1 MLLRNLLPLV
11 KNVERVIDASA
22 GKQDLRRHLMV
33 PDDLPFSAATTEWR
47 GDGAGTLVLCM
58 LGPEAGSHTP
68 PAELARKLSA
78 LPVGVTVLILAGWP
92 AETLPV
98 HVVLQTLADG
108 HCQLT
113 DAVSLSSTER
123 YGMHVALLAE
133 RVETVQPR
141 AARLSGVLPGEP
153 APWPDARLPAQLWV
167 LNQPVLGELAV
178 APLREQVRTLEE
190 RITQLSE
197 ELTAARAETDEART
211 AVQARTRQLAKSRKA
226 RAALEASASFRLGK
240 SLVDGVRHPGK
251 GMVAVPRTVA
261 DIWRARRAR
270 AGKVPDP
277 LPASTPAPAPVV
289 VRDTHRV
296 VSIPVPGTP
305 GRAMTMTAPVEL
317 LVPRKL
323 AQSGLAAYESSS
335 IPCFLAAIETT
346 ATATSIRAAGPGAV
360 FDIGANVGLYAA
372 LAAAVSDR
380 DVVAFEPFPTLAEV
394 AERVAADNDLKIRVE
409 RIALSDHSGTA
420 TFYLSDSS
428 DSSNS
433 LAAGF
438 RKSSRQIEVA
448 VETLDEYVTRTGT
461 IPAVLKVD
469 TETTEPDVLLGAAET
484 LRKYRPWVLC
494 EVLRGRGEDRL
505 MEALAPHGYHWY
517 HIVDEVPYREAQTV
531 EGDPTYQDLMWLFAP
546 EPPDES
552 FWSAVR
558 AQRAAVE
565 AAGELRP
572 APSR

>member
-1 MLLRNLLPLV
+1 MLVRNLLSLV
-11 KNVERVIDASA
+11 KDVERVVDASA

-33 PDDLPFSAATTEWR
+33 PDDVPFSAASTEW
-47 GDGAGTLVLCM
+47 GGGGAGTLVVCM
-58 LGPEAGSHTP
+58 LGPEAGTHTP

-78 LPVGVTVLILAGWP
+78 APVGATVLILTGWP

-98 HVVLQTLADG
+98 PVVLQTLADG

-133 RVETVQPR
+133 RVETIQPR
-141 AARLSGVLPGEP
+141 TAQLSSAPAGEP
-153 APWPDARLPAQLWV
+153 APLPDGPLTAQLWV
-167 LNQPVLGELAV
+167 ANQPLLGELAV
-178 APLREQVRTLEE
+178 EPLRGQVRMLEEQVTR
-190 RITQLSE
+190 
-197 ELTAARAETDEART
+197 LTAELAAARDDTAEART
-211 AVQARTRQLAKSRKA
+211 EVQVRTRQLAKARK
-226 RAALEASASFRLGK
+226 RSAALEASASFRLGK

-251 GMVAVPRTVA
+251 GMVALPMTVANIWRDRGARARTVPA
-261 DIWRARRAR
+261 
-270 AGKVPDP
+270 P
-277 LPASTPAPAPVV
+277 LPKPAPVV
-289 VRDTHRV
+289 VQDKVTDRV
-296 VSIPVPGTP
+296 VSIPVPGIP
-305 GRAMTMTAPVEL
+305 ARAVTMTAPVEL

-323 AQSGLAAYESSS
+323 QEHGLADYESSS
-335 IPCFLAAIETT
+335 IPCFLATIGTT
-346 ATATSIRAAGPGAV
+346 GPGAV

-394 AERVAADNDLKIRVE
+394 AERVAADNGLKIRVE
-409 RIALSDHSGTA
+409 RIALSDHAGTA
-420 TFYLSDSS
+420 TFYLSDTS

-438 RKSSRQIEVA
+438 RKSSRQIEVE
-448 VETLDEYVTRTGT
+448 VETLDEYVKRNGI

-469 TETTEPDVLLGAAET
+469 TESTEPDVLFGAAET
-484 LRKYRPWVLC
+484 LREHRPWVLC

-517 HIVDEVPYREAQTV
+517 HIVDGVPYAEAQTIA
-531 EGDPTYQDLMWLFAP
+531 GDPTYQDLMWLFAP

-558 AQRAAVE
+558 AQRAAVD
-565 AAGELRP
+565 AAG
-572 APSR
+572 